1 MVLRLI
7 APALCLDRM
16 SVADEYLARILRA
29 RVSDIAIETPLDPAP
44 RLEARLD
51 NTVLLKREGLQPAFS
66 FKVRGAY
73 NKMRLLDA
81 AQQQRGVIAASA
93 GNHAQGVAM
102 AGRALGIDAVIVMP
116 TTAPAIKVEAV
127 RAFGSRVVL
136 HGDSYDDALQHAL
149 AMAAA
154 EGRVFIHPYD
164 DPDVIAGQGTI
175 AAEILRQCAASIDA
189 IFVPVGGGGLIA
201 GIAAYV
207 KPLFPETRVIGVEP
221 EDSNCLHAALA
232 AGARVVLES
241 VSLFAD
247 GVAVKQVG
255 AEPFRIARECV
266 DEVILVSTDE
276 ICAAIKDIYEDT
288 RAIAEPAGALG
299 VAGLKRWVEREG
311 VHART
316 LVAIESGA
324 NLNFD
329 RLRYIS
335 ERTETGAHAQV
346 LLAVT
351 IAEEKG
357 SFRRFCNLLH
367 GRSITEF
374 NYRYS
379 DPARAEI
386 FVGLKVSA
394 GDAERRDLIE
404 ELRGLGYPVTD
415 MTDNELAKL
424 HVRHLVGG
432 HAAVESEVLYRFE
445 FPERPG
451 ALLRFL
457 NQMGERWNISL
468 FHYRNHG
475 AADGRVLAGI
485 QVAPADT
492 AEFADFLTQLGY
504 PHHEETHNPA
514 YQFYLAGR

>member
-1 MVLRLI
+1 MTRPVSL
-7 APALCLDRM
+7 
-16 SVADEYLARILRA
+16 ADDYLARILRA
-29 RVSDIAIETPLDPAP
+29 RVSDIAIETPLDRIP
-44 RLEARLD
+44 RLSARLD

-73 NKMRLLDA
+73 NKMRGLGEA
-81 AQQQRGVIAASA
+81 ERRHGVIAASA

-102 AGRALGIDAVIVMP
+102 AGRALGIDALIVMP
-116 TTAPAIKVEAV
+116 TTTPSIKVAAV
-127 RAFGSRVVL
+127 RDLGARIVL
-136 HGDSYDDALQHAL
+136 HGDAFEDAFQHAL
-149 AMAAA
+149 GIAPA

-164 DPDVIAGQGTI
+164 DPEVIAGQGTI
-175 AAEILRQCAASIDA
+175 AAEILRQWGGPIDA

-201 GIAAYV
+201 GIAVYV
-207 KPLFPETRVIGVEP
+207 KRLFPAVQVIGVQP
-221 EDSNCLHAALA
+221 DDSCALHAALA
-232 AGARVVLES
+232 AGERVRLDS

-255 AEPFRIARECV
+255 AEPFRIAQQYV
-266 DEVILVSTDE
+266 DEVILVTTDE
-276 ICAAIKDIYEDT
+276 ICAAIRDIYEDT

-299 VAGLKRWVEREG
+299 VAGLKRYVERG
-311 VHART
+311 RARGQT

-335 ERTETGAHAQV
+335 ERTETGAHAEV

-351 IAEEKG
+351 IPEEKG
-357 SFRRFCNLLH
+357 SFRRFCGVLH
-367 GRSITEF
+367 DRSITEF

-379 DPARAEI
+379 DPVRADI

-394 GDAERRDLIE
+394 GDTERRDLID
-404 ELRGLGYPVTD
+404 ELRSRGYPVTD

-424 HVRHLVGG
+424 HIRHLVGG
-432 HAAVESEVLYRFE
+432 RAAVPNEVLYRFE

-457 NQMGERWNISL
+457 NHMGERWNISL

-485 QVAPADT
+485 QVAPHDHA
-492 AEFADFLTQLGY
+492 AFEDFLAQLGY
-504 PHHEETHNPA
+504 PCHEETHNPA
-514 YQFYLAGR
+514 YEFYLAGR

>member
-1 MVLRLI
+1 MG
-7 APALCLDRM
+7 
-16 SVADEYLARILRA
+16 VAEEYLSRILRA
-29 RVSDIAIETPLDPAP
+29 RVSDIALETPLEPIA
-44 RLEARLD
+44 RLSARLD

-73 NKMRLLDA
+73 NKMRGLDD
-81 AQQQRGVIAASA
+81 AQRRRGVIAASA

-102 AGRALGIDAVIVMP
+102 AGRALGIDALIVMP
-116 TTAPAIKVEAV
+116 TTTPAIKVEAV
-127 RAFGSRVVL
+127 RALGVRAIL
-136 HGDSYDDALQHAL
+136 YGDTFDDAYEHAREL
-149 AMAAA
+149 AAA
-154 EGRVFIHPYD
+154 DQRVFIHPYD
-164 DPDVIAGQGTI
+164 DPEVIAGQGTI
-175 AAEILRQCAASIDA
+175 AAEIMRQCAAAIDA

-207 KPLFPETRVIGVEP
+207 KPLFPEVRVIGVEP
-221 EDSNCLHAALA
+221 EDSNCLQAALA
-232 AGARVVLES
+232 AGERVTLDT

-247 GVAVKQVG
+247 GVAVKQIG

-311 VHART
+311 AHGRT

-335 ERTETGAHAQV
+335 ERTETGAHAEV

-351 IAEEKG
+351 IPEEKG

-367 GRSITEF
+367 GRAITEF
-374 NYRYS
+374 NYRFS
-379 DPARAEI
+379 DATRADI
-386 FVGLKVSA
+386 FVGLKISA
-394 GDAERRDLIE
+394 GDTERRELIE
-404 ELRGLGYPVTD
+404 ELRGRGYAVTD
-415 MTDNELAKL
+415 MTDNEVAKL

-432 HAAVESEVLYRFE
+432 RAAVPDEVLYRFE

-485 QVAPADT
+485 QVTPDDAAPFR
-492 AEFADFLTQLGY
+492 EFLAQLGY
-504 PHHEETHNPA
+504 PYHDETHNPA
-514 YQFYLAGR
+514 YEFYLKGR

>member
-1 MVLRLI
+1 
-7 APALCLDRM
+7 M
-16 SVADEYLARILRA
+16 SLADEYLGRILRA
-29 RVSDIAIETPLDPAP
+29 RVSDIAVETPLERIP
-44 RLEARLD
+44 RLSARLG

-73 NKMRLLDA
+73 NKMRGLDE
-81 AQQQRGVIAASA
+81 QQRRRGVIAASA

-102 AGRALGIDAVIVMP
+102 AGRALGIDTVIVMP
-116 TTAPAIKVEAV
+116 TTTPPIKVEAV
-127 RAFGSRVVL
+127 RALAGRAVL
-136 HGDSYDDALQHAL
+136 HGDTFDDAYQHAL
-149 AMAAA
+149 EIGAA
-154 EGRVFIHPYD
+154 EGRILIHPYD
-164 DPDVIAGQGTI
+164 DPEIIAGQGTI
-175 AAEILRQCAASIDA
+175 AAEILRQWAQAIDA

-207 KPLFPETRVIGVEP
+207 KPLFPEVRIIGVQP
-221 EDSNCLHAALA
+221 EDSPSLHAALR
-232 AGARVVLES
+232 AGERVALET

-266 DEVILVSTDE
+266 DEVLLVTTDE

-299 VAGLKRWVEREG
+299 IAGLKRWVDRERAHE
-311 VHART
+311 RT

-335 ERTETGAHAQV
+335 ERTETGAHAEV

-351 IAEEKG
+351 IPEEKG
-357 SFRRFCNLLH
+357 SFRRFCHVLR
-367 GRSITEF
+367 GRAITEF

-379 DPARAEI
+379 DPTRADI
-386 FVGLKVSA
+386 FVGLKVAA
-394 GDAERRDLIE
+394 GDTERRDLVE
-404 ELRGLGYPVTD
+404 ELRAKGYATTD
-415 MTDNELAKL
+415 LTDNELAKL
-424 HVRHLVGG
+424 HIRHLVGG
-432 HAAVESEVLYRFE
+432 RAAVPHEVLYRFE

-457 NQMGERWNISL
+457 TEMGERWNISL

-485 QVAPADT
+485 QVAPDEQPA
-492 AEFADFLTQLGY
+492 FRSFLDQLGY
-504 PHHEETHNPA
+504 PHHDETQNPA
-514 YQFYLAGR
+514 YEFYLAGHARQRS

>member
-1 MVLRLI
+1 M
-7 APALCLDRM
+7 ALWLGAM
-16 SVADEYLARILRA
+16 SLADEYLGRILRA
-29 RVSDIAIETPLDPAP
+29 RVSDIAIETPLDRIP
-44 RLEARLD
+44 RLSARLG

-73 NKMRLLDA
+73 NKMRGLTEA
-81 AQQQRGVIAASA
+81 ERRRGVIAASA

-102 AGRALGIDAVIVMP
+102 AGRALGIDTLIVMP
-116 TTAPAIKVEAV
+116 TTTPPIKIESVQALGG
-127 RAFGSRVVL
+127 RALL
-136 HGDSYDDALQHAL
+136 HGDTFDDAYQHAL
-149 AMAAA
+149 GIAAA
-154 EGRVFIHPYD
+154 DGRVFIHPYD

-175 AAEILRQCAASIDA
+175 AAEIMRQCAAAIDA

-201 GIAAYV
+201 GIAAYI
-207 KPLFPETRVIGVEP
+207 KPLFPDVRVIGVEP

-232 AGARVVLES
+232 AGERVVLDS

-247 GVAVKQVG
+247 GVAVRQVG

-299 VAGLKRWVEREG
+299 IAGLKRWVEREAAQG
-311 VHART
+311 RT

-335 ERTETGAHAQV
+335 ERTETGAHAEV

-357 SFRRFCNLLH
+357 SFRRFCNVLH
-367 GRSITEF
+367 GRAITEF
-374 NYRYS
+374 NYRHS
-379 DPARAEI
+379 DASRADI

-394 GDAERRDLIE
+394 GDAERRTLIE
-404 ELRGLGYPVTD
+404 ELRERGYRVTD
-415 MTDNELAKL
+415 MTDNEVAKL
-424 HVRHLVGG
+424 HIRHLVGG
-432 HAAVESEVLYRFE
+432 RAAVPDEVLYRFE

-485 QVAPADT
+485 QVAAAD
-492 AEFADFLTQLGY
+492 AAAFREFLAQLGY
-504 PHHEETHNPA
+504 PHHDETHNPA
-514 YQFYLAGR
+514 YEFYLAGR

>member
-1 MVLRLI
+1 MRR
-7 APALCLDRM
+7 AM
-16 SVADEYLARILRA
+16 SLADEYLARILRA
-29 RVSDIAIETPLDPAP
+29 RVSDIAVETPLERTQ
-44 RLEARLD
+44 RLSARLG

-73 NKMRLLDA
+73 NKMRGLSADERR
-81 AQQQRGVIAASA
+81 RGVIAASA

-116 TTAPAIKVEAV
+116 TTTPAIKIDSV
-127 RAFGSRVVL
+127 RALGGRAVL
-136 HGDSYDDALQHAL
+136 HGDSFDDACQYAL
-149 AMAAA
+149 ELAGA
-154 EGRVFIHPYD
+154 ERRVFIHPYD
-164 DPDVIAGQGTI
+164 DPEVIAGQGTI
-175 AAEILRQCAASIDA
+175 AAEILRQCADAIDA

-207 KPLFPETRVIGVEP
+207 KPLFPEVRVIGVEP
-221 EDSNCLHAALA
+221 EDSNCLAAALA
-232 AGARVVLES
+232 AGERVVLES

-247 GVAVKQVG
+247 GVAVRQVG

-266 DEVILVSTDE
+266 DEVVLVSTDE
-276 ICAAIKDIYEDT
+276 ICAAIRDVYEDT

-311 VHART
+311 ARGRT

-335 ERTETGAHAQV
+335 ERTETGAHAEV

-351 IAEEKG
+351 IPEVKG
-357 SFRRFCNLLH
+357 SFARFCNVLH

-379 DPARAEI
+379 DAARADI

-394 GDAERRDLIE
+394 GDAERRDLIA
-404 ELRGLGYPVTD
+404 ELGAQGYPVTD

-424 HVRHLVGG
+424 HIRHLVGG
-432 HAAVESEVLYRFE
+432 RAAVPDELLYRFE

-485 QVAPADT
+485 QVAPAEHG
-492 AEFADFLTQLGY
+492 AFREFLAQLGY
-504 PHHEETHNPA
+504 PYHDETRNPA
-514 YQFYLAGR
+514 YAFYLAGR

>member
-1 MVLRLI
+1 MG
-7 APALCLDRM
+7 
-16 SVADEYLARILRA
+16 VADEYLSRILRA
-29 RVSDIAIETPLDPAP
+29 RVSDIALETPLERMV
-44 RLEARLD
+44 RLSARLD

-73 NKMRLLDA
+73 NKMRGLNE
-81 AQQQRGVIAASA
+81 AQRRRGVIAASA

-102 AGRALGIDAVIVMP
+102 AGRTLGIDALIVMP
-116 TTAPAIKVEAV
+116 TTTPAIKVEAV
-127 RAFGSRVVL
+127 RALGARAVL
-136 HGDSYDDALQHAL
+136 YGDGFEDAYQHAL
-149 AMAAA
+149 ELAAVDD
-154 EGRVFIHPYD
+154 RVFIHPYD
-164 DPDVIAGQGTI
+164 DPEVIAGQGTI
-175 AAEILRQCAASIDA
+175 AAEILRQCAAAIDA

-207 KPLFPETRVIGVEP
+207 KPLFPEVRVVGVEP
-221 EDSNCLHAALA
+221 EDSNCLQAALA
-232 AGARVVLES
+232 AGERVVLDS

-247 GVAVKQVG
+247 GVAVKQIG
-255 AEPFRIARECV
+255 AEAFRIARECV
-266 DEVILVSTDE
+266 DEVIAVSTDE

-299 VAGLKRWVEREG
+299 VAGLKRWVERER
-311 VHART
+311 ARERT

-335 ERTETGAHAQV
+335 ERTETGAHAEV

-351 IAEEKG
+351 IPEEKG
-357 SFRRFCNLLH
+357 SFRRFCNVLH

-379 DPARAEI
+379 DAARADI
-386 FVGLKVSA
+386 FVGLKISA
-394 GDAERRDLIE
+394 GDSERRALIG
-404 ELRGLGYPVTD
+404 ELHERGYAVTD
-415 MTDNELAKL
+415 MTDNEVAKL
-424 HVRHLVGG
+424 HIRHLVGG
-432 HAAVESEVLYRFE
+432 RAAVPDEVLYRFE

-485 QVAPADT
+485 QVAAQDAAPFR
-492 AEFADFLTQLGY
+492 EFLAQLGY
-504 PHHEETHNPA
+504 PYHDETHNPA
-514 YQFYLAGR
+514 YEFYLKGR

>member
-1 MVLRLI
+1 
-7 APALCLDRM
+7 M
-16 SVADEYLARILRA
+16 SLADEYLGRILRA
-29 RVSDIAIETPLDPAP
+29 RVSDIAIETPLDRIP
-44 RLEARLD
+44 RLSTRLD

-73 NKMRLLDA
+73 NKMRGLTEVER
-81 AQQQRGVIAASA
+81 QRGVIAASA

-102 AGRALGIDAVIVMP
+102 AGGALGIDTLIVMP
-116 TTAPAIKVEAV
+116 TTTPPIKIESVQALGG
-127 RAFGSRVVL
+127 RAHL
-136 HGDSYDDALQHAL
+136 HGDTFDDAYQHAL
-149 AMAAA
+149 GIAAA
-154 EGRVFIHPYD
+154 DGRVFIHPYD

-175 AAEILRQCAASIDA
+175 AAEIMRQCAGAIDA

-201 GIAAYV
+201 GIAVYV
-207 KPLFPETRVIGVEP
+207 KPLFPDVRVIGVEP
-221 EDSNCLHAALA
+221 EDSNCLYAALA
-232 AGARVVLES
+232 AGERVVLDS

-299 VAGLKRWVEREG
+299 IAGLKRWVGREG
-311 VHART
+311 ARGRT
-316 LVAIESGA
+316 LVSIESGA

-335 ERTETGAHAQV
+335 ERTDTGAHAEV

-351 IAEEKG
+351 IPEEKG
-357 SFRRFCNLLH
+357 SFRRFCNVLH
-367 GRSITEF
+367 GRAITEF
-374 NYRYS
+374 NYRHS
-379 DPARAEI
+379 DASRADL

-394 GDAERRDLIE
+394 GDAERRTLIE
-404 ELRGLGYPVTD
+404 ELRGRGYPVTD

-424 HVRHLVGG
+424 HIRHLVGG
-432 HAAVESEVLYRFE
+432 RAAVRDEVLYRFE

-485 QVAPADT
+485 QVAAADT
-492 AEFADFLTQLGY
+492 AAFQEFLTQLGY
-504 PHHEETHNPA
+504 PHHDETHNPA
-514 YQFYLAGR
+514 YEFYLAGR

>member
-1 MVLRLI
+1 MARPVSL
-7 APALCLDRM
+7 
-16 SVADEYLARILRA
+16 ADEYLGRILRA
-29 RVSDIAIETPLDPAP
+29 RVSDIAIESPLERSP
-44 RLEARLD
+44 RLSARLG

-73 NKMRLLDA
+73 NKMRLLDEA
-81 AQQQRGVIAASA
+81 ERRRGVVAASA

-102 AGRALGIDAVIVMP
+102 AGRALGIDALIVMP
-116 TTAPAIKVEAV
+116 TTTPAIKVDAV
-127 RAFGSRVVL
+127 RAFGGRIVL
-136 HGDSYDDALQHAL
+136 HGDTFDDAYAHAQ
-149 AMAAA
+149 AIAADTA
-154 EGRVFIHPYD
+154 RAFIHPYD

-175 AAEILRQCAASIDA
+175 AAEILRQCADPIDA

-207 KPLFPETRVIGVEP
+207 KPLFPDVRVIGVEP

-232 AGARVVLES
+232 AGERVVLDA

-247 GVAVKQVG
+247 GAAVRQVG

-266 DEVILVSTDE
+266 DEVVLVSTDE

-299 VAGLKRWVEREG
+299 VAGLKRWVERDA
-311 VHART
+311 ARDRI

-335 ERTETGAHAQV
+335 ERTETGAHAEV

-351 IAEEKG
+351 IPEEKG
-357 SFRRFCNLLH
+357 SFRRFCNVLH

-379 DPARAEI
+379 DLARADI
-386 FVGLKVSA
+386 FVGLNVSA
-394 GDAERRDLIE
+394 GDAERRALIA
-404 ELRGLGYPVTD
+404 ELGGLGYPVTD
-415 MTDNELAKL
+415 LTDNELAKL
-424 HVRHLVGG
+424 HIRHLVGG
-432 HAAVESEVLYRFE
+432 RVAVPNEVLYRFE

-485 QVAPADT
+485 QVPPEEQAAFR
-492 AEFADFLTQLGY
+492 ELLVQLGY
-504 PHHEETHNPA
+504 PHHDETHNPA
-514 YQFYLAGR
+514 YEFYLAGR

>member
-1 MVLRLI
+1 MG
-7 APALCLDRM
+7 
-16 SVADEYLARILRA
+16 VAEEYLSRILRA
-29 RVSDIAIETPLDPAP
+29 RVSDIAIETPLERIR
-44 RLEARLD
+44 RLSQRLD
-51 NTVLLKREGLQPAFS
+51 NDVLLKREGLQPAFS

-73 NKMRLLDA
+73 NKMRQLDA
-81 AQQQRGVIAASA
+81 AQRQRGVIAASA

-102 AGRALGIDAVIVMP
+102 AGRALGIDTLIVIP
-116 TTAPAIKVEAV
+116 TTTPAIKVEAV
-127 RAFGSRVVL
+127 RALGGRAVL
-136 HGDSYDDALQHAL
+136 YGDIFDEAYAHACSI
-149 AMAAA
+149 AAA

-175 AAEILRQCAASIDA
+175 AAEILRQHAGTIDA
-189 IFVPVGGGGLIA
+189 IFVPVGGGGLIG

-207 KPLFPETRVIGVEP
+207 KPLFPEVRIIGVEP
-221 EDSNCLHAALA
+221 EDSNCLYAALA
-232 AGARVVLES
+232 AGERVVLDS

-247 GVAVKQVG
+247 GVSVRQVG

-276 ICAAIKDIYEDT
+276 MCAAIKDIYEDT

-299 VAGLKRWVEREG
+299 VAGLKRWVERESAHG
-311 VHART
+311 RT

-335 ERTETGAHAQV
+335 ERTETGAHAEV

-351 IAEEKG
+351 IPEEKG
-357 SFRRFCNLLH
+357 SFRRFCGVLH
-367 GRSITEF
+367 DRSITEF

-379 DPARAEI
+379 DPQRADI
-386 FVGLKVSA
+386 FVGLKVNA
-394 GDAERRDLIE
+394 GDAERRHLIE
-404 ELRGLGYPVTD
+404 DLRARGYPTTD

-424 HVRHLVGG
+424 HIRHLVGG
-432 HAAVESEVLYRFE
+432 RVAVPDEVLYRFE

-457 NQMGERWNISL
+457 NQIGERWNISL

-475 AADGRVLAGI
+475 AADARVLVGA
-485 QVAPADT
+485 QVTTADGPAF
-492 AEFADFLTQLGY
+492 AEFLQTLGY

-514 YQFYLAGR
+514 YEFYLAGR

>member
-1 MVLRLI
+1 
-7 APALCLDRM
+7 M
-16 SVADEYLARILRA
+16 SLADEYLARILRA
-29 RVSDIAIETPLDPAP
+29 RVSDIAIETPLE
-44 RLEARLD
+44 RSARLSARLG

-73 NKMRLLDA
+73 NKMRGLA
-81 AQQQRGVIAASA
+81 EEQRRRGVVAASA

-116 TTAPAIKVEAV
+116 TTTPAIKVESV
-127 RAFGSRVVL
+127 RALGGRAIL
-136 HGDSYDDALQHAL
+136 HGDSFDDACQHAL
-149 AMAAA
+149 GIAAA

-164 DPDVIAGQGTI
+164 DPEVIAGQGTI
-175 AAEILRQCAASIDA
+175 AAEILRQCAAAIDA

-207 KPLFPETRVIGVEP
+207 KPLFPEVRVIGVEP
-221 EDSNCLHAALA
+221 EDSNCLAAALA
-232 AGARVVLES
+232 AGERVVLDT

-247 GVAVKQVG
+247 GVAVRQVG
-255 AEPFRIARECV
+255 AEPFHVVRECV
-266 DEVILVSTDE
+266 DEVVLVTTDE
-276 ICAAIKDIYEDT
+276 ICAAIRDIYEDT

-311 VHART
+311 VSGRT
-316 LVAIESGA
+316 LIAIESGA

-335 ERTETGAHAQV
+335 ERTETGAHAEV

-351 IAEEKG
+351 IPEEKG
-357 SFRRFCNLLH
+357 SFARFCNTLH

-374 NYRYS
+374 NYRFS
-379 DPARAEI
+379 DATRADI

-394 GDAERRDLIE
+394 GDAERRDLIA
-404 ELRGLGYPVTD
+404 ELGARGYPVTD

-424 HVRHLVGG
+424 HIRHLVGG
-432 HAAVESEVLYRFE
+432 RAAVPDELLYRFE

-485 QVAPADT
+485 QVAPAEHG
-492 AEFADFLTQLGY
+492 AFREFLAQLGY
-504 PHHEETHNPA
+504 PYHDETRNPA
-514 YQFYLAGR
+514 YAFYLAGR

>member
-1 MVLRLI
+1 
-7 APALCLDRM
+7 M
-16 SVADEYLARILRA
+16 SLADDYLVRILRA
-29 RVSDIAIETPLDPAP
+29 RVSEIAIETPLDRIP
-44 RLEARLD
+44 RLSTRLD

-73 NKMRLLDA
+73 NRMRQLDA
-81 AQQQRGVIAASA
+81 AERTCGVIAASA

-102 AGRALGIDAVIVMP
+102 AGRALGIDATIVMP
-116 TTAPAIKVEAV
+116 TTTPTIKIEAV
-127 RAFGSRVVL
+127 RDLGAHTVL
-136 HGDSYDDALQHAL
+136 HGDSFDDAFEHAL
-149 AMAAA
+149 GIATA
-154 EGRVFIHPYD
+154 EHRVFVHPYD

-175 AAEILRQCAASIDA
+175 AAEILRQWNGSIDA

-201 GIAAYV
+201 GIATYV
-207 KPLFPETRVIGVEP
+207 KALYPDVQVLGVQP
-221 EDSNCLHAALA
+221 DDSNSLYAALA
-232 AGARVVLES
+232 AGERVKLDS

-255 AEPFRIARECV
+255 VEPFRIAQQYV
-266 DEVILVSTDE
+266 DEVILVTTDE

-311 VHART
+311 AGGRT

-335 ERTETGAHAQV
+335 ERTETGAHAEV

-351 IAEEKG
+351 IPEEKG
-357 SFRRFCNLLH
+357 SFRRFCNVLR
-367 GRSITEF
+367 GRAITEF

-379 DPARAEI
+379 DAVRADI
-386 FVGLKVSA
+386 FVGLKVTA
-394 GDAERRDLIE
+394 GAAERRTLVD
-404 ELRGLGYPVTD
+404 ELRAKGYSVTD
-415 MTDNELAKL
+415 LTDNELAKL
-424 HVRHLVGG
+424 HIRHLVGG
-432 HAAVESEVLYRFE
+432 RAAVPHEVLYRFE

-485 QVAPADT
+485 QVAPQDAD
-492 AEFADFLTQLGY
+492 AFRELLGQLGY
-504 PHHEETHNPA
+504 PFHDETHNPA
-514 YQFYLAGR
+514 YEFYLAGR

>member
-1 MVLRLI
+1 MAR
-7 APALCLDRM
+7 AM
-16 SVADEYLARILRA
+16 SLADEYLGRILRA
-29 RVSDIAIETPLDPAP
+29 RVSDIAVETPLERIP
-44 RLEARLD
+44 RLSARLG

-73 NKMRLLDA
+73 NKMRGLDE
-81 AQQQRGVIAASA
+81 AQRRRGVIAVSA

-102 AGRALGIDAVIVMP
+102 AGRALGIDTVIVMP
-116 TTAPAIKVEAV
+116 TTTPAIKVDAA
-127 RAFGSRVVL
+127 RTFGGRIVL
-136 HGDSYDDALQHAL
+136 YGDTFDDAYEHGLGI
-149 AMAAA
+149 AAA
-154 EGRVFIHPYD
+154 EDRVLIHPYD

-175 AAEILRQCAASIDA
+175 AAEILRQCAEAIDA

-207 KPLFPETRVIGVEP
+207 KALFPEVRVIGVEP
-221 EDSNCLHAALA
+221 EDSACLHAALA
-232 AGARVVLES
+232 AGERVVLDT

-266 DEVILVSTDE
+266 DEVILVGTDE

-299 VAGLKRWVEREG
+299 IAGLKRWVESERAQ
-311 VHART
+311 HRT

-335 ERTETGAHAQV
+335 ERTETGAHAEV

-351 IAEEKG
+351 IPEEKG
-357 SFRRFCNLLH
+357 SFRRFCNVLR
-367 GRSITEF
+367 GRAITEF

-379 DPARAEI
+379 DATRADI
-386 FVGLKVSA
+386 FVGLKVAA
-394 GDAERRDLIE
+394 GDTERRDLVE
-404 ELRGLGYPVTD
+404 ELHAKGYRATD
-415 MTDNELAKL
+415 LTDNELAKL
-424 HVRHLVGG
+424 HIRHLVGG
-432 HAAVESEVLYRFE
+432 RATVPHELLYRFE

-451 ALLRFL
+451 TLIRFL

-475 AADGRVLAGI
+475 AADGRVLAGV
-485 QVAPADT
+485 QVAPEELPA
-492 AEFADFLTQLGY
+492 FRDFLAQLGY
-504 PHHEETHNPA
+504 PHHDETHNPA
-514 YQFYLAGR
+514 YEFYLAGR

>member
-1 MVLRLI
+1 MARV
-7 APALCLDRM
+7 M
-16 SVADEYLARILRA
+16 SLADEYLGRILRA
-29 RVSDIAIETPLDPAP
+29 RVSEIAVETPLDHVP
-44 RLEARLD
+44 RLSARLA

-73 NKMRLLDA
+73 NKMRGLTDA
-81 AQQQRGVIAASA
+81 QRRHGVITASA

-102 AGRALGIDAVIVMP
+102 AGRALGIDALIVMP
-116 TTAPAIKVEAV
+116 TTTPAIKVESV
-127 RAFGSRVVL
+127 RALGGRAVL
-136 HGDSYDDALQHAL
+136 HGDAFDDAFAHAQAL
-149 AMAAA
+149 AVA
-154 EGRVFIHPYD
+154 EQRVFIHPYD

-175 AAEILRQCAASIDA
+175 AAEILRQCAETIEA

-201 GIAAYV
+201 GIAAYIKAV
-207 KPLFPETRVIGVEP
+207 FPAVRVVGVEP

-232 AGARVVLES
+232 AGERVALDT

-266 DEVILVSTDE
+266 DQVILVGTDE

-299 VAGLKRWVEREG
+299 VAGLKRWVERECARG
-311 VHART
+311 RT

-335 ERTETGAHAQV
+335 ERTETGAHAEV

-351 IAEEKG
+351 IPEEKG
-357 SFRRFCNLLH
+357 SFRRFCNVLH
-367 GRSITEF
+367 GRAITEF
-374 NYRYS
+374 NYRFS
-379 DPARAEI
+379 DPTRADI
-386 FVGLKVSA
+386 FVGLQVAA
-394 GDAERRDLIE
+394 GDADRRDLITG
-404 ELRGLGYPVTD
+404 LAGRGYAVTD

-424 HVRHLVGG
+424 HIRHLVGG
-432 HAAVESEVLYRFE
+432 RAAVPDEVLYRFE

-485 QVAPADT
+485 QVAPADRPALRT
-492 AEFADFLTQLGY
+492 FLADLGY
-504 PHHEETHNPA
+504 PYHDETHNPA
-514 YQFYLAGR
+514 YEFYLAGR

>member
-1 MVLRLI
+1 MT
-7 APALCLDRM
+7 
-16 SVADEYLARILRA
+16 VAEEYLTRILRA
-29 RVSDIAIETPLDPAP
+29 RVSDIAIETPLERIP
-44 RLEARLD
+44 RLSARLG

-73 NKMRLLDA
+73 NKMRGLDETERR
-81 AQQQRGVIAASA
+81 RGVIAVSA

-102 AGRALGIDAVIVMP
+102 AGRALGIDTIIVMP
-116 TTAPAIKVEAV
+116 TTTPAIKVDAV
-127 RAFGSRVVL
+127 RALGGHAIL
-136 HGDSYDDALQHAL
+136 HGDTFDDAYAHAL
-149 AMAAA
+149 GIAGA
-154 EGRVFIHPYD
+154 EDRMLIHPYD

-175 AAEILRQCAASIDA
+175 AAEILRQSSAVIDA

-201 GIAAYV
+201 GVAAYV
-207 KPLFPETRVIGVEP
+207 KPLFPDVRVIGVEP
-221 EDSNCLHAALA
+221 EESACLHAALA
-232 AGARVVLES
+232 AGERVVLDT

-255 AEPFRIARECV
+255 AEPFRVARECV

-299 VAGLKRWVEREG
+299 IAGLKRWVERE
-311 VHART
+311 HATQRT

-335 ERTETGAHAQV
+335 ERTETGAHAEV

-357 SFRRFCNLLH
+357 SFRRFCNMLS
-367 GRSITEF
+367 GRGITEF

-379 DPARAEI
+379 DPTRAAI
-386 FVGLKVSA
+386 FVGLKVNA
-394 GDAERRDLIE
+394 GDTERHDLVE
-404 ELRGLGYPVTD
+404 ELRGKGYAVTD
-415 MTDNELAKL
+415 LTDNEVAKL

-432 HAAVESEVLYRFE
+432 RAAVPNEVLYRFE

-457 NQMGERWNISL
+457 TEMGERWNISL

-485 QVAPADT
+485 QVAPEDHPAFRAFL
-492 AEFADFLTQLGY
+492 AELGY
-504 PHHEETHNPA
+504 PHHDETHNPA
-514 YQFYLAGR
+514 YEFYLAGR